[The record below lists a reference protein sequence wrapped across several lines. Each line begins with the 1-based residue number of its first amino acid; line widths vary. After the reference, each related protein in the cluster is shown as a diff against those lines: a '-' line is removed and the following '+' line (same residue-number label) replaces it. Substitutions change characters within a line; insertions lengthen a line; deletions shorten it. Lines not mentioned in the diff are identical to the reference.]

1 MAIWQQ
7 FFYFHNLF
15 SIETFFQ
22 NLWKID
28 FWLHIFQSIFD
39 IWFIQVFFWWNFK
52 FWFYSNRNIRDF
64 LEKIFANFWK
74 SKYDNGVFSFISW
87 NLSRNRKEAK
97 KEKTCKKGDQN
108 NTHLAVN
115 FFLWS
120 NFKKT
125 VFRICTRNSP
135 CFGNI
140 IHCPPHNLRRFSKKR
155 MLPFRKFLTKKM
167 WFKSAKLKPRS

>member
-1 MAIWQQ
+1 MKIFTVKIFFRCNSCSFYANMAIWQQ

-15 SIETFFQ
+15 TIDFFFRD
-22 NLWKID
+22 LWKIN
-28 FWLHIFQSIFD
+28 FWLHILQIVSD
-39 IWFIQVFFWWNFK
+39 IWFIQVIFWRNIR
-52 FWFYSNRNIRDF
+52 FWFYSNRIIRDF

-115 FFLWS
+115 FFCGQIS
-120 NFKKT
+120 
-125 VFRICTRNSP
+125 RN
-135 CFGNI
+135 CF
-140 IHCPPHNLRRFSKKR
+140 
-155 MLPFRKFLTKKM
+155 
-167 WFKSAKLKPRS
+167 

>member
-1 MAIWQQ
+1 MKIFTVEIFFRCNSCSFYANMAIWQQ

-15 SIETFFQ
+15 TIDFFFRD
-22 NLWKID
+22 LWKIN
-28 FWLHIFQSIFD
+28 FWLHILQIVFD
-39 IWFIQVFFWWNFK
+39 IWFIQVIFWRNIR
-52 FWFYSNRNIRDF
+52 FWFYSNRIIRDF

-120 NFKKT
+120 NFKKL
-125 VFRICTRNSP
+125 FLESAQETRHVLA
-135 CFGNI
+135 I
-140 IHCPPHNLRRFSKKR
+140 
-155 MLPFRKFLTKKM
+155 
-167 WFKSAKLKPRS
+167 